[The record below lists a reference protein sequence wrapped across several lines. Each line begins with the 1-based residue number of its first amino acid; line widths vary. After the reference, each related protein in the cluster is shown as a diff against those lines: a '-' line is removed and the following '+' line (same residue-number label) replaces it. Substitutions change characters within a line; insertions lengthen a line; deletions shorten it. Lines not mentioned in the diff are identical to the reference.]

1 MGRVLSW
8 FQLKTIRWRY
18 DITEKKKE
26 KLKRELILR
35 HNKFLN
41 SSLGKEM
48 LANSNPRISFRL
60 INYIFARLPI
70 TLSEMI
76 EKNR

>member
-70 TLSEMI
+70 MLSEMI
-76 EKNR
+76 KKNR